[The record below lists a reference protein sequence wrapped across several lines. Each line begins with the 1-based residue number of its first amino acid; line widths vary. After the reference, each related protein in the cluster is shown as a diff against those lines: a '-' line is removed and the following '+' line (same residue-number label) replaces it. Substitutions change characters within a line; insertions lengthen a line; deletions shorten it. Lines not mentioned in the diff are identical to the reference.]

1 MSKDRLVITSLSK
14 NQAIATIT
22 LNRPDKKNALSRAL
36 LAELTDAI
44 EIVRDREGVRCIVL
58 AGAGTSFCSGRDLS
72 DMRAAKADGAKAQRS
87 WGRHEGSAMGIVK
100 LLRDAP
106 QITIARVQGYCLGG
120 GLVLVNAC
128 DLAVAADDA
137 QLGMPEI
144 IRGSYGSSA
153 TPTLFHSRLP
163 LKTAF
168 YLSLTGR
175 NLSGIEAARVGLVSH
190 SVPKE
195 ELNDFVDVLATEIST
210 RNPAA
215 LEHAKIAA
223 YTQLDL
229 PFDLAVKADDA
240 IAHRMRAYT
249 NPLSD
254 VEGYLQSQK
263 GGPNRDY
270 RSPVEGGKKAGK

>member
-1 MSKDRLVITSLSK
+1 MGDEALVLSEVDE
-14 NQAIATIT
+14 AAGVARII
-22 LNRPDKKNALSRAL
+22 LNRPRKKNALSRAL
-36 LAELTDAI
+36 LAELCGVI
-44 EIVRDREGVRCIVL
+44 ETVRDNTKLRCIIL
-58 AGAGTSFCSGRDLS
+58 AGAGDTFSSGRDLG
-72 DMRAAKADGAKAQRS
+72 DMRDGNREGGA
-87 WGRHEGSAMGIVK
+87 RHGGWNRHQGSAMGVVK

-163 LKTAF
+163 IKTAF

-175 NLSGIEAARVGLVSH
+175 NLTGAEAARVGLVSR
-190 SVPKE
+190 STPAA
-195 ELNDFVDVLATEIST
+195 ELDAFVNELAREIAS
-210 RNPAA
+210 RDAAA

-249 NPLSD
+249 DPLAD
-254 VEGYLQSQK
+254 VEGYLKSQK
-263 GGPNRDY
+263 GGVNVKY
-270 RSPVEGGKKAGK
+270 KAPGN

>member
-1 MSKDRLVITSLSK
+1 
-14 NQAIATIT
+14 
-22 LNRPDKKNALSRAL
+22 
-36 LAELTDAI
+36 
-44 EIVRDREGVRCIVL
+44 
-58 AGAGTSFCSGRDLS
+58 
-72 DMRAAKADGAKAQRS
+72 
-87 WGRHEGSAMGIVK
+87 MGIVK
-100 LLRDAP
+100 LLRDGP
-106 QITIARVQGYCLGG
+106 QISIALVHGYCLGG

-128 DLAVAADDA
+128 DLAFAAEDA

-163 LKTAF
+163 VKTAF

-175 NLSGIEAARVGLVSH
+175 NLSGLEAARVGLVSQAL
-190 SVPKE
+190 PMA
-195 ELNDFVDVLATEIST
+195 ELESFVYTVARELAT

-223 YTQLDL
+223 YTELDL
-229 PFDLAVKADDA
+229 PFDLAIKADDA

-254 VEGYLQSQK
+254 VEGYLRSQK
-263 GGPNRDY
+263 GGTNTGY
-270 RSPVEGGKKAGK
+270 RAPASEPKEADE

>member
-1 MSKDRLVITSLSK
+1 MPEDRLVVTSLSE
-14 NQAIATIT
+14 NEAIATIT
-22 LNRPDKKNALSRAL
+22 MNRPQKKNALSRAL
-36 LAELTDAI
+36 LAELTEAI
-44 EIVRDREGVRCIVL
+44 ERVRDRKSVRCIVL
-58 AGAGTSFCSGRDLS
+58 AGVGTSFCSGRDLT
-72 DMRAAKADGAKAQRS
+72 DMRAANLGRAERQRS
-87 WGRHEGSAMGIVK
+87 WGRHDGSAMGVVK

-106 QITIARVQGYCLGG
+106 QVTIARVHGYCLGG

-128 DLAVAADDA
+128 DLAVAAEDA

-175 NLSGIEAARVGLVSH
+175 NLSGLEAARVGLVSQA
-190 SVPKE
+190 VPKE
-195 ELNDFVDVLATEIST
+195 DLDRFVDVLAEEISM
-210 RNPAA
+210 RDAAA

-223 YTQLDL
+223 YTQVDL

-249 NPLSD
+249 DPLSD
-254 VEGYLQSQK
+254 VEGYLRSQK
-263 GGPNRDY
+263 GGTNRAY
-270 RSPVEGGKKAGK
+270 RVPDSDGKETAE

>member
-1 MSKDRLVITSLSK
+1 
-14 NQAIATIT
+14 
-22 LNRPDKKNALSRAL
+22 
-36 LAELTDAI
+36 
-44 EIVRDREGVRCIVL
+44 
-58 AGAGTSFCSGRDLS
+58 
-72 DMRAAKADGAKAQRS
+72 
-87 WGRHEGSAMGIVK
+87 MGIVK

-106 QITIARVQGYCLGG
+106 QITVARVQGYCLGG

-137 QLGMPEI
+137 KLGMPEI

-175 NLSGIEAARVGLVSH
+175 NLSGAEAARVGLVSQ
-190 SVPKE
+190 SVPGA
-195 ELNDFVDVLATEIST
+195 ELEQFVDTLAGEIAT
-210 RNPAA
+210 RDPAA

-223 YTQLDL
+223 YTQIDL

-240 IAHRMRAYT
+240 IAHRMRSYT
-249 NPLSD
+249 DPLSD
-254 VEGYLQSQK
+254 VEGYLRSQK
-263 GGPNRDY
+263 GGTNLNY
-270 RSPVEGGKKAGK
+270 RTPGGAPKKGAE

>member
-1 MSKDRLVITSLSK
+1 MAADSLVNVETDKEPGVARL
-14 NQAIATIT
+14 T
-22 LNRPDKKNALSRAL
+22 LNRPHKRNALSRAL
-36 LAELTDAI
+36 LAELTESI
-44 EIVRDREGVRCIVL
+44 LTVRDRKDIRCIIL
-58 AGAGTSFCSGRDLS
+58 AGAGNAFSAGRDLS
-72 DMRAAKADGAKAQRS
+72 DMREPTPGGSR
-87 WGRHEGSAMGIVK
+87 WGRHDGSAMGIVK

-106 QITIARVQGYCLGG
+106 QITIAKIQGYCLGG

-128 DLAVAADDA
+128 DLAFAADDA
-137 QLGMPEI
+137 SIGMPEI

-168 YLSLTGR
+168 YISLTGR
-175 NLSGIEAARVGLVSH
+175 NLSGIEAARVGLVSR

-195 ELNDFVDVLATEIST
+195 QLDEFVDATAKEIAT

-223 YTQLDL
+223 YTEIDL

-240 IAHRMRAYT
+240 IAHRMRTYT

-254 VEGYLQSQK
+254 VEGYLKSQK
-263 GGPNRDY
+263 GGSNLRYEKPDD
-270 RSPVEGGKKAGK
+270 A